1 MPIALK
7 PFILA
12 AALLPVLVGCALT
25 PDNQRPA
32 VTMPEQWQ
40 AADIIGAGTA
50 IVTADWWQRFD
61 SGELNDLMHQA
72 LAANLD
78 VAAAMARIEQAR
90 ASARSAGASRLP
102 AVEAGA
108 AASRSHTNGSSRDNS
123 QAELS
128 VGYELDLWG
137 GNAAT
142 ARAAE
147 ARFAASVYDLDAVRL
162 VLQSELAASYFRA
175 LALKNRLAI
184 AEENLAAA
192 QQLLALVQVLFDN
205 GAATALELAQQRTS
219 VFNIEAE
226 LPALR
231 QQLQQTQHALAVLL
245 GRPPQGFRI
254 AGESLSALQL
264 PAVAAGQ
271 PATLLERRPDIRRAE
286 AQLQAANA
294 DIGAA
299 RAALYPSVRLSAASG
314 VSGFLSGGSTSI
326 ATLAASLAQ
335 TIFDGGRLQ
344 GQVAQSQARRTE
356 LAAQYVQAVLTSF
369 REVED
374 SLVAVQANAAR
385 AAALTQSAAQA
396 QRAYQLAV
404 ARYEAGAHDLLNL
417 LDSQRSRLQAQD
429 SLVQAELARYTA
441 TVDLFKALGG
451 GWQSPAN
458 EMTAAWQQHPTLPA
472 KH

>member
-1 MPIALK
+1 
-7 PFILA
+7 
-12 AALLPVLVGCALT
+12 
-25 PDNQRPA
+25 
-32 VTMPEQWQ
+32 
-40 AADIIGAGTA
+40 
-50 IVTADWWQRFD
+50 
-61 SGELNDLMHQA
+61 
-72 LAANLD
+72 
-78 VAAAMARIEQAR
+78 
-90 ASARSAGASRLP
+90 
-102 AVEAGA
+102 
-108 AASRSHTNGSSRDNS
+108 
-123 QAELS
+123 
-128 VGYELDLWG
+128 
-137 GNAAT
+137 
-142 ARAAE
+142 
-147 ARFAASVYDLDAVRL
+147 VR
-162 VLQSELAASYFRA
+162 
-175 LALKNRLAI
+175 
-184 AEENLAAA
+184 
-192 QQLLALVQVLFDN
+192 FDN

-219 VFNIEAE
+219 VLNIEAE

-314 VSGFLSGGSTSI
+314 VSGFLSGGSTNVT
-326 ATLAASLAQ
+326 TLAASLAQ

-344 GQVAQSQARRTE
+344 GQLAQSQARRTE

-374 SLVAVQANAAR
+374 SLVAVQANEIR

-429 SLVQAELARYTA
+429 SLIQAELARYTA

-451 GWQSPAN
+451 GWDSPAA
-458 EMTAAWQQHPTLPA
+458 ETAAS
-472 KH
+472 